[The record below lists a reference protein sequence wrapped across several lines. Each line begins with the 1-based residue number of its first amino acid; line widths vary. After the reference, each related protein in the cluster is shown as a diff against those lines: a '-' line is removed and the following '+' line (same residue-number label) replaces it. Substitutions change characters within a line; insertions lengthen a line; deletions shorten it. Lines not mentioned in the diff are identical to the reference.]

1 VKILDGGNIMRINH
15 PYLVVSREAQTD
27 LARLFTMNPTVIRH
41 ATLGAQMSWAAKC
54 GPNVRYVGA
63 VEVAHALAV
72 SDVLGGGADETAI
85 MEASEDWDPII
96 YAMAKGTM
104 TTDALKAATDEL
116 GSQIHLALTIAND
129 APVDLPDLPDPIPKP
144 TPGRDY
150 KWLPWTIAGT
160 AALGL
165 LCVLVAHARS

>member
-1 VKILDGGNIMRINH
+1 MRILDAGNIMRLGH
-15 PYLVVSREAQTD
+15 PYLVVSRETQTS
-27 LARLFTMNPTVIRH
+27 LAGLFSMNPTLIRH
-41 ATLGAQMSWAAKC
+41 GTLGAQMSWAAKC

-63 VEVAHALAV
+63 VEVAHSLAV
-72 SDVLGGGADETAI
+72 SDVLGGHSDETAI

-116 GSQIHLALTIAND
+116 GAQIRAVLTDGHA
-129 APVDLPDLPDPIPKP
+129 VPDPDPTPDPIPKP

-150 KWLPWTIAGT
+150 KWVPWAIAGT